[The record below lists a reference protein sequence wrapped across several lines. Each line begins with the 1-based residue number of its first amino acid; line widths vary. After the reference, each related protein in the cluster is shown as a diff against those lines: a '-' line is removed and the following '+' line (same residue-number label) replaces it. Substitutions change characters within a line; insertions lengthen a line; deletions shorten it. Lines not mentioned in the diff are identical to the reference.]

1 MRLHR
6 RLLTA
11 FLSLIVL
18 ALLASASLA
27 DPSVFG
33 SSNGSRGDVTTEEPN
48 DETCEEPP
56 AEVEEPPAEGE
67 ECVSEEEEAPEEEEE
82 TDDGSEP
89 TDADADAEREAACM
103 KAAGV
108 EPSEEGTDSD
118 TQEVKAHGLDNAIEH
133 VLSNCVKDT
142 QSPGLLNALE
152 HLAANRERHEAHE
165 IWKAERKA
173 EHDAAKAERDA
184 AKAERKSGNGD
195 GSHGNGHGSR
205 DEHGNPH
212 DSGSGDPQGNG
223 HGK

>member
-6 RLLTA
+6 RLLAA

-56 AEVEEPPAEGE
+56 PEGEEHPAEGE
-67 ECVSEEEEAPEEEEE
+67 ECVSEEEEAPEEEGE

-89 TDADADAEREAACM
+89 TDADAEREAACM

-108 EPSEEGTDSD
+108 DPSDEETDGD

-142 QSPGLLNALE
+142 VAGPV
-152 HLAANRERHEAHE
+152 ERPRA
-165 IWKAERKA
+165 
-173 EHDAAKAERDA
+173 
-184 AKAERKSGNGD
+184 
-195 GSHGNGHGSR
+195 
-205 DEHGNPH
+205 
-212 DSGSGDPQGNG
+212 SGSQP
-223 HGK
+223 